1 MLVALAVYTAGAV
14 VFYAM
19 LVRSA
24 QREPESLARA
34 EAYWQDIKQ
43 HEDEAAARAA

>member
-24 QREPESLARA
+24 QREPESLARV
-34 EAYWQDIKQ
+34 EANWQDITQ
-43 HEDEAAARAA
+43 QENEAAAKAA